1 MLGVCKQDNVT
12 VHGGQMRPRSCR
24 RTRRKQ
30 NAVHP
35 SPSRGRQAHSCRG
48 QFLQATSAQFTSDS
62 AAHHGETGD
71 DLTCG
76 SRRRKRSNNDNI
88 ICCSEKGRFRIRP
101 GFKLKSTS
109 LRRIALRRAPC
120 CNLMWA
126 YQPRSTRQSASLC
139 AKEPPHTNL
148 RRPSV
153 RWSLPSQSSC
163 RRVRQSTLF
172 EHPQPWSIHRASQ
185 CLSELRR
192 HDVLLSESIQLVL
205 IFVEI

>member
-1 MLGVCKQDNVT
+1 MPKNK
-12 VHGGQMRPRSCR
+12 
-24 RTRRKQ
+24 RKQ

-35 SPSRGRQAHSCRG
+35 FPSRGRQAHSCRG
-48 QFLQATSAQFTSDS
+48 QFLQATAAQFTSDS
-62 AAHHGETGD
+62 AAHHAESGD

-76 SRRRKRSNNDNI
+76 LRRRKNGAITTTLFAVQR
-88 ICCSEKGRFRIRP
+88 KAGFGTRP

-148 RRPSV
+148 RRLSV

-163 RRVRQSTLF
+163 RRVRQ
-172 EHPQPWSIHRASQ
+172 
-185 CLSELRR
+185 
-192 HDVLLSESIQLVL
+192 
-205 IFVEI
+205 

>member
-1 MLGVCKQDNVT
+1 MWIAASETEQ
-12 VHGGQMRPRSCR
+12 Q
-24 RTRRKQ
+24 
-30 NAVHP
+30 
-35 SPSRGRQAHSCRG
+35 RQH
-48 QFLQATSAQFTSDS
+48 
-62 AAHHGETGD
+62 
-71 DLTCG
+71 
-76 SRRRKRSNNDNI
+76 
-88 ICCSEKGRFRIRP
+88 ICCSEKGRFRI
-101 GFKLKSTS
+101 TS

-126 YQPRSTRQSASLC
+126 YPPWGTRQSASLC

-172 EHPQPWSIHRASQ
+172 EHSQPWPIHRASQ
-185 CLSELRR
+185 CLSELLR

-205 IFVEI
+205 IFRGNLSRWEDHHWDRRTPKKYEGKPAAPPSR

>member
-12 VHGGQMRPRSCR
+12 VHGGQMCLGHAEEQEEN
-24 RTRRKQ
+24 K
-30 NAVHP
+30 NAVHF
-35 SPSRGRQAHSCRG
+35 SPSRGRQAHSRRG
-48 QFLQATSAQFTSDS
+48 QSLQATAAQFTNDS
-62 AAHHGETGD
+62 AAHYAESGD

-76 SRRRKRSNNDNI
+76 TRRWKRSNNHNI
-88 ICCSEKGRFRIRP
+88 ICCSEKGRFRTRP

-109 LRRIALRRAPC
+109 HRRIALRRAPC

-148 RRPSV
+148 RRLSV

-163 RRVRQSTLF
+163 RRVRQ
-172 EHPQPWSIHRASQ
+172 
-185 CLSELRR
+185 
-192 HDVLLSESIQLVL
+192 
-205 IFVEI
+205 